1 MRRALEDPSDLMRQK
16 RTRSSSMVGIWRLNN
31 SLRKEQI
38 FYEPLITGEGVLLQM
53 NFFLLITFK
62 VVELIFK
69 RILMLVYH
77 QGLVKIYANF
87 LRRIILLQ
95 NLI

>member
-1 MRRALEDPSDLMRQK
+1 
-16 RTRSSSMVGIWRLNN
+16 MVGIWRLNN

-38 FYEPLITGEGVLLQM
+38 FYEPLITGEGVLLLM

-77 QGLVKIYANF
+77 QGLVKIYASF

>member
-1 MRRALEDPSDLMRQK
+1 
-16 RTRSSSMVGIWRLNN
+16 MVGIWRLNN

-77 QGLVKIYANF
+77 QGLVKIYASF